1 MAAESVGDF
10 LDRLASGAPA
20 PGGGA
25 AAALAGASAAA
36 LVTMVCR
43 VSLKRSPSAA
53 LGAVEAE
60 ADDLRRRLWELA
72 ARDTAAFEQVITARR
87 RPEAER
93 AAAAAAAMHEAT
105 RVPVE
110 TAVAAARVLELCDAA
125 TDDARE
131 SALGDLSV
139 AAVLAWAT
147 LDAASLTA
155 RVNLKDA
162 PEAAFAEALDDARRR
177 AEGARARLGWR
188 RRG

>member
-1 MAAESVGDF
+1 
-10 LDRLASGAPA
+10 
-20 PGGGA
+20 
-25 AAALAGASAAA
+25 
-36 LVTMVCR
+36 MVCR
-43 VSLKRSPSAA
+43 VTLKRSPSPA
-53 LGAVEAE
+53 LSAVETE

-72 ARDTAAFEQVITARR
+72 ARDAVAFEQVIAARR

-93 AAAAAAAMHEAT
+93 SAAVAVAMREAT

-110 TAVAAARVLELCDAA
+110 TAVASARVLELCDGA

-155 RVNLKDA
+155 RVNLKDT
-162 PEAAFAEALDDARRR
+162 PDPVFVEALDDARRR
-177 AEGARARLGWR
+177 AEAARERLGWR
-188 RRG
+188 RRA

>member
-1 MAAESVGDF
+1 
-10 LDRLASGAPA
+10 
-20 PGGGA
+20 
-25 AAALAGASAAA
+25 
-36 LVTMVCR
+36 
-43 VSLKRSPSAA
+43 
-53 LGAVEAE
+53 
-60 ADDLRRRLWELA
+60 
-72 ARDTAAFEQVITARR
+72 
-87 RPEAER
+87 
-93 AAAAAAAMHEAT
+93 MHEAT

-162 PEAAFAEALDDARRR
+162 PEAAFAEALDEARRR